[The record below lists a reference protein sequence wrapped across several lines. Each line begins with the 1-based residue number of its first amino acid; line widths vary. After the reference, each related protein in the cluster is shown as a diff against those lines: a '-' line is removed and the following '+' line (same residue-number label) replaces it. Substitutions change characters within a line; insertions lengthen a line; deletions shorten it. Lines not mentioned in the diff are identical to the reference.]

1 MDSISSF
8 SNFQEELCVKI
19 LSDIMHLLFSADAG
33 PIIHD
38 VTEVM
43 LTTLRTVIQTTIVM
57 NRESPLVVSAFS

>member
-1 MDSISSF
+1 M
-8 SNFQEELCVKI
+8 KI